1 MKNSYRSIWL
11 FALVFLCILLGCACS
26 RKNREVLVLLGSQ
39 IDASYDELQT
49 AARQWAEGKN
59 ISIQIVAPKLSSIYE
74 QQKILENSIRDREW
88 DLIVIE
94 AFDEGSMYPL
104 LDYARS
110 RGSKIVSMQGM
121 SGQIADYTIR
131 SCRDEKV
138 EFWDRERMLL
148 ASLEVGGKA
157 LDGRIKD
164 TPDKLI
170 TQVEGYRTLQL
181 LGDGI
186 YCGNDIWRLTEED

>member
-26 RKNREVLVLLGSQ
+26 RKNREVLVLLESQ
-39 IDASYDELQT
+39 TDASYDELQT
-49 AARQWAEGKN
+49 AARQWTEGKN

-131 SCRDEKV
+131 SCRDEKA
-138 EFWDRERMLL
+138 ESWDRERMLL
-148 ASLEVGGKA
+148 ASLEVGGRV

-164 TPDKLI
+164 TPDQLT

-181 LGDGI
+181 MGDGI
-186 YCGNDIWRLTEED
+186 YCGNDNGD